1 VDKKLMI
8 YIAFGAAIGFFFGG
22 IWEAIAAMVLIYI
35 ALRID
40 YLIKIFEHRR

>member
-1 VDKKLMI
+1 MEKTLVI

-40 YLIKIFEHRR
+40 HLVKKFEYRR